1 MKKYIIVILL
11 LEACFGQMALNPK
24 FWKSDHIVL
33 SKEEKIE
40 NIGVGE
46 EVVLGYQD
54 SIEHTVIGKIIAV
67 NDKEIKIK
75 QTDNKKISI
84 INLKDI
90 TFIEIE
96 IIHSGCYNGALL
108 GGLLSGGYIAMIGD
122 WSSASDMYVGMIIT
136 PIVAVF
142 GAGFGGLI
150 GSLSDSVVLKKYIIG
165 EGEWNFVISKSG

>member
-1 MKKYIIVILL
+1 M
-11 LEACFGQMALNPK
+11 
-24 FWKSDHIVL
+24 
-33 SKEEKIE
+33 
-40 NIGVGE
+40 GE

>member
-1 MKKYIIVILL
+1 MGFFVYSLNALVIHWSFLLIIFKIIYEKIYHRNSIFRSLFW
-11 LEACFGQMALNPK
+11 ANNLNPK

-40 NIGVGE
+40 NIVVGE

-122 WSSASDMYVGMIIT
+122 
-136 PIVAVF
+136 
-142 GAGFGGLI
+142 
-150 GSLSDSVVLKKYIIG
+150 
-165 EGEWNFVISKSG
+165 

>member
-46 EVVLGYQD
+46 EVVLGYLD

-67 NDKEIKIK
+67 NGKEINIR
-75 QTDNKKISI
+75 QSDNGKVSI
-84 INLKDI
+84 IKLKDV
-90 TFIEIE
+90 TFIERE

-122 WSSASDMYVGMIIT
+122 WSTGSDMVMGMIIT

-142 GAGFGGLI
+142 GAGIGGII
-150 GSLSDSVVLKKYIIG
+150 GSLSESLVLKRYIID
-165 EGEWNFVISKSG
+165 EGEWNFVISKIG